1 MRSTATITIR
11 SHGFSVTDYN
21 GEFYRHLTDYCRKF
35 VKTKMMSSVAGGRRV
50 MKQVPDRVFASAT
63 NNRRELRFHI
73 NVLKEFY
80 SFMQQ
85 RGYNTSRFKTIK
97 DMPEQGHDKSME
109 FKSPDVQP
117 RPHQVDYIAYQ
128 LDRNKEGVTT
138 KINTLQTGKGK
149 LQPLSSKIKIP
160 GGWTTMGEIKVG
172 DFVISRDGTATEVDG
187 VYPNGVKKMYKVTFA
202 DGRSTRCGA
211 EHLWH
216 CYFETTS
223 PDKRWRTVTTQELID
238 YRSSV
243 KVPRVCV
250 PLIEPEVTPKAD
262 LPIDPYIL
270 GALIGDGSFVSGSL
284 MLTTP
289 DEEILEEFHKELPV
303 TLSIKYAGKYDWRI
317 SKKPKLSGENEWV
330 GILRRLGMW
339 GHIHYEKEI
348 PEIYMNGSIEQ
359 RLHLLQGLL
368 DTDGT
373 VQKSGSVSFN
383 TSSPKLAEQVQYLIR
398 SLGGIAAIN
407 TRIPTY
413 TYKGEKLKGRRTYD
427 VDIRFKKPSSLFRLS
442 RKKNRTNDNNQYA
455 ANLKLR
461 IINIEEDGE
470 EDSQCI
476 SVKHP
481 EHLYVTDD
489 FIVTHNT
496 FCAIYNMVKLE
507 KLTVIVLMPRFILT
521 WLTGLDDFVKLNP
534 GDVMVVQG
542 SAELNGCMKLAEENK
557 LDAKIVIVSL
567 PTFQYFMSEYEDTNG
582 KMKGYT
588 HTPDEFWKL
597 LNPGFLIVDE
607 GHESIHALFKLDL
620 YTNVMNKLVLSATL
634 EADDEFINDIYYMI
648 YPNSMR
654 FKNGEYDKYIESI
667 ALMYGLQ
674 NPNLVKFKGFGGA
687 YSHVKFEQSIIKN
700 KKLLWSWLEFNRT
713 IFEHL
718 FIRKKED
725 GMRCLIYCA
734 TVEMCL
740 LVASHLTEAYPELDI
755 RKFTQEDPKETLYE
769 ADCSVSTLK
778 SAGTGVDIPELFCVI
793 CTVAI
798 GSKQQSNQSLGRL
811 RRLKSFPDAV
821 PRYCYLTCT
830 GIKQHMDYHRRK
842 VITFDNKTLSQKEVN
857 SGFSL

>member
-97 DMPEQGHDKSME
+97 DMPEQGHDKPME

-117 RPHQVDYIAYQ
+117 RPHQVDYVAYQ
-128 LDRNKEGVTT
+128 LDRNKDGVTT

-149 LQPLSSKIKIP
+149 
-160 GGWTTMGEIKVG
+160 
-172 DFVISRDGTATEVDG
+172 
-187 VYPNGVKKMYKVTFA
+187 
-202 DGRSTRCGA
+202 
-211 EHLWH
+211 
-216 CYFETTS
+216 
-223 PDKRWRTVTTQELID
+223 
-238 YRSSV
+238 
-243 KVPRVCV
+243 
-250 PLIEPEVTPKAD
+250 
-262 LPIDPYIL
+262 
-270 GALIGDGSFVSGSL
+270 
-284 MLTTP
+284 
-289 DEEILEEFHKELPV
+289 
-303 TLSIKYAGKYDWRI
+303 
-317 SKKPKLSGENEWV
+317 
-330 GILRRLGMW
+330 
-339 GHIHYEKEI
+339 
-348 PEIYMNGSIEQ
+348 
-359 RLHLLQGLL
+359 
-368 DTDGT
+368 
-373 VQKSGSVSFN
+373 
-383 TSSPKLAEQVQYLIR
+383 
-398 SLGGIAAIN
+398 
-407 TRIPTY
+407 
-413 TYKGEKLKGRRTYD
+413 
-427 VDIRFKKPSSLFRLS
+427 
-442 RKKNRTNDNNQYA
+442 
-455 ANLKLR
+455 
-461 IINIEEDGE
+461 
-470 EDSQCI
+470 
-476 SVKHP
+476 
-481 EHLYVTDD
+481 
-489 FIVTHNT
+489 T

-507 KLTVIVLMPRFILT
+507 KLTVVVLMPKYILT
-521 WLTGLDDFVKLNP
+521 WLTGLDDFVKLNA

-567 PTFQYFMSEYEDTNG
+567 PTLQYFMSEYEDTNG

-634 EADDEFINDIYYMI
+634 EADDEFINDIYYVI

-713 IFEHL
+713 VFEHL

-778 SAGTGVDIPELFCVI
+778 SAGTGVDIAELFCVI

-842 VITFDNKTLSQKEVN
+842 VATFANKTLSQKEVN

>member
-35 VKTKMMSSVAGGRRV
+35 VKTKMTSSVSGGRRV

-85 RGYNTSRFKTIK
+85 RGYNTSRFKIIK
-97 DMPEQGHDKSME
+97 DMPEQGHDKPME

-117 RPHQVDYIAYQ
+117 RPHQVDYVAYQ

-149 LQPLSSKIKIP
+149 STSLDTPIKTP
-160 GGWTTMGEIKVG
+160 TGWTLMGDIKLG
-172 DFVISRDGTATEVDG
+172 DEVVAWDGSSTKVTG
-187 VYPNGVKKMYKVTFA
+187 VYPQPVKQLYNVKFA
-202 DGRSTRCGA
+202 DGREVEVCG
-211 EHLWH
+211 EHLWEVYYVNTVKH
-216 CYFETTS
+216 
-223 PDKRWRTVTTQELID
+223 KRWRVVDTLEVLRLI
-238 YRSSV
+238 SMPN
-243 KVPRVCV
+243 PRVYIRL
-250 PLIEPEVTPKAD
+250 PENIEEPVVDHEIP
-262 LPIDPYIL
+262 PYVL
-270 GALIGDGSFVSGSL
+270 GTLIGDGFFIESNLTGSDSRF
-284 MLTTP
+284 
-289 DEEILEEFHKELPV
+289 DE
-303 TLSIKYAGKYDWRI
+303 
-317 SKKPKLSGENEWV
+317 
-330 GILRRLGMW
+330 LRRLGLH
-339 GHIHYEKEI
+339 GKHSYEKFI
-348 PEIYMNGSIEQ
+348 PDEYMTGSRNQ
-359 RLHLLQGLL
+359 RLAIVQGLL
-368 DTDGT
+368 DADGT
-373 VQKSGSVSFN
+373 VKKSGSVSFS

-407 TRIPTY
+407 SHIGAGWCE
-413 TYKGEKLKGRRTYD
+413 GEKLEGRRIYD
-427 VDIRFKKPSSLFRLS
+427 VDISHKKPSELFTLE
-442 RKKNRTNDNNQYA
+442 RKRAQCNDNSQY
-455 ANLKLR
+455 NEELKLR
-461 IINIEEDGE
+461 VTSVTPTREAE
-470 EDSQCI
+470 SQCI
-476 SVKHP
+476 SVDHP
-481 EHLYVTDD
+481 DKLFVCKD

-507 KLTVIVLMPRFILT
+507 KLTVVVLMPKYILT

-567 PTFQYFMSEYEDTNG
+567 PTLQYFMSEYEDTNG

-634 EADDEFINDIYYMI
+634 EADDEFINDIYYVI

-674 NPNLVKFKGFGGA
+674 NPNLVKFKGFGGT

-713 IFEHL
+713 VFEHL

-842 VITFDNKTLSQKEVN
+842 VTTFANKTLSQKEVN

>member
-97 DMPEQGHDKSME
+97 DMPEQGHDKPME

-117 RPHQVDYIAYQ
+117 RPHQVDYVAYQ

-149 LQPLSSKIKIP
+149 ALKLDTPIKTP
-160 GGWTTMGEIKVG
+160 TGWTLMGDIKLG
-172 DFVISRDGTATEVDG
+172 DEVVAWDGSSTKVTG
-187 VYPNGVKKMYKVTFA
+187 VYPQPVKQLYNVKFA
-202 DGRSTRCGA
+202 DGREVEVCG
-211 EHLWH
+211 EHLWEVYYVNTVKH
-216 CYFETTS
+216 
-223 PDKRWRTVTTQELID
+223 KRWRVVDTLEVLRLI
-238 YRSSV
+238 SMPN
-243 KVPRVCV
+243 PRVYIRL
-250 PLIEPEVTPKAD
+250 PENIEEPVVDHAIP
-262 LPIDPYIL
+262 PYAL
-270 GALIGDGSFVSGSL
+270 GALIGDGYFIESVITISKPDKVFIENFVNYLPPTMTFSYYNPDTISL
-284 MLTTP
+284 IRKPNLKGP
-289 DEEILEEFHKELPV
+289 NPWLEE
-303 TLSIKYAGKYDWRI
+303 
-317 SKKPKLSGENEWV
+317 
-330 GILRRLGMW
+330 LRRLGLH
-339 GHIHYEKEI
+339 GKYSYEKFI
-348 PEIYMNGSIEQ
+348 PDEYMTGSRNQ
-359 RLHLLQGLL
+359 RLAIVQGLL

-373 VQKSGSVSFN
+373 VQKSGSVSFS

-413 TYKGEKLKGRRTYD
+413 THKGEKLKGRRTYD
-427 VDIRFKKPSSLFRLS
+427 VDIRHKKPSELFTME
-442 RKKNRTNDNNQYA
+442 RKRARCNDNGQY
-455 ANLKLR
+455 NEKLKLR
-461 IINIEEDGE
+461 VVSITPTKEAE
-470 EDSQCI
+470 SQCI
-476 SVKHP
+476 SVDHP
-481 EHLYVTDD
+481 DKLFVCKD

-507 KLTVIVLMPRFILT
+507 KLTVVVLMPKYILT

-567 PTFQYFMSEYEDTNG
+567 PTLQYFMSEYEDTNG

-634 EADDEFINDIYYMI
+634 EADDEFINDIYYVI

-674 NPNLVKFKGFGGA
+674 NPNLVKFKGFGGT

-713 IFEHL
+713 VFEHL

-842 VITFDNKTLSQKEVN
+842 VVTFANKTLSQKEVN